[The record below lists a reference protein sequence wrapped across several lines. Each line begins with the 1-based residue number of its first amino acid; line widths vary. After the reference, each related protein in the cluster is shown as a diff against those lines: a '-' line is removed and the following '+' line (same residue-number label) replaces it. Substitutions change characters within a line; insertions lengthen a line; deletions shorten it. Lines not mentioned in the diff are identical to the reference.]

1 MSQISQHFPSFEVL
15 SETSHSELAVVPEID
30 FSAFAH
36 LTQTSITVSE
46 FAGLSCSFPL
56 FFIKDP
62 QFGSFQSIALLSLD
76 SAESEDETAET
87 PETPPANPY
96 FCHGDG
102 RYIASL
108 PTSLML
114 HPFSLVHDPADEA
127 KLTMGINANSQ
138 LIQPEGLP
146 LFNSDGGV
154 TEYLQT
160 VEQNLSQYFNDQL
173 LTQNVTDQL
182 VSLNLLQAF
191 DVQVSYTDSNT
202 NSNEQGTTTTL
213 KGLYN
218 INEEQL
224 MQLSDS
230 DKLALLNNGV
240 LAAIYAMLA
249 SISQLNRLIQLHGL
263 QNNSDDHP
271 VISGISMRP
280 AE

>member
-1 MSQISQHFPSFEVL
+1 MSQISHRFPSFEVL
-15 SETSHSELAVVPEID
+15 SETSHSHVSVVPEID
-30 FSAFAH
+30 FSAFAY
-36 LTQTSITVSE
+36 LTQTSVTVSE
-46 FAGLSCSFPL
+46 FAALSCSFPL

-76 SAESEDETAET
+76 SVESENEVTDTTA
-87 PETPPANPY
+87 TPPATPY

-108 PTSLML
+108 PASLML

-127 KLTMGINANSQ
+127 RLTMGINTNSQ
-138 LIQPEGLP
+138 LMQPEGLP
-146 LFNSDGGV
+146 LFNSDGSP

-191 DVQVSYTDSNT
+191 DVQVSYTNSGTSN
-202 NSNEQGTTTTL
+202 NEQTRTTTL

-224 MQLSDS
+224 MQLGDS
-230 DKLALLNNGV
+230 DKLALFNNGV
-240 LAAIYAMLA
+240 LAAVYAMLA

-263 QNNSDDHP
+263 QHSNNGQP